1 MLGTALRLIA
11 AGEASRRL
19 GDYLRKL
26 TARYLVLSAAGIVFL
41 IAVFFALLA
50 GFWALDLWTHNPIWA
65 ALIMA
70 GSLFLAGS
78 LIALTAYG
86 LTRRKP
92 QTAKPAME
100 PRLHAAQS
108 SLPTVEDVGRQI
120 EEAARQYGPFRVTAA
135 AAAGGLVAGVLVKRL
150 TQPRAYAPARG
161 RQGRRRYS

>member
-26 TARYLVLSAAGIVFL
+26 TARYLVLSAAGIVFSA
-41 IAVFFALLA
+41 AVLFALLA
-50 GFWALDLWTHNPIWA
+50 GFWALDLWMHNPVWD

-70 GSLFLAGS
+70 GSLCLAGF

-86 LTRRKP
+86 LTRGKP
-92 QTAKPAME
+92 QAANRAIEAP
-100 PRLHAAQS
+100 LHAASS
-108 SLPTVEDVGRQI
+108 SLPAVEDVGRQI
-120 EEAARQYGPFRVTAA
+120 EEAARQYGPVRVAAA

-150 TQPRAYAPARG
+150 TQPRVYESARG
-161 RQGRRRYS
+161 RRGRRRPA